1 MQALGV
7 PEVQIQE
14 PVLTLSHAAGLE
26 KDFRKTFDALSAAGL
41 PLHLV
46 TMYDDIGAAY
56 PWVVQLPVQ
65 VRILFESAVDIFHRN
80 SLLSL

>member
-1 MQALGV
+1 M

-14 PVLTLSHAAGLE
+14 PVLTMSHAANLE
-26 KDFRKTFDALSAAGL
+26 ADFRKTFDALAAVGV

-46 TMYDDIGAAY
+46 TMYDDISNAY

-65 VRILFESAVDIFHRN
+65 VPVFRTFCTQHSMN
-80 SLLSL
+80 